1 MVRFRV
7 KKKIGKIPVV
17 KKKMFMTPLPKMKSP
32 ISQNVQVVKRK
43 RLNVTFFPPSKE
55 IANKTIGDPMP

>member
-1 MVRFRV
+1 
-7 KKKIGKIPVV
+7 
-17 KKKMFMTPLPKMKSP
+17 MFMTPLPKMKSP

-43 RLNVTFFPPSKE
+43 RLNVTFFSPSEE